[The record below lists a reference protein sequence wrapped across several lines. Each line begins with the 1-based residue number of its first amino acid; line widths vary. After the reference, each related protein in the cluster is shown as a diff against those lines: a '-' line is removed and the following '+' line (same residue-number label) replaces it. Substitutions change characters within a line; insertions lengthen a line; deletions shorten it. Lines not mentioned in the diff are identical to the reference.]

1 MDQFSSKNF
10 QLRCLAIHAHTVET
24 GWCSYKV
31 IIAQVKIEGIFWID
45 FELRS
50 LKNRGSLASTAQS
63 MGLVTCRYY
72 DIAIGYV
79 ILPIFR
85 YKETCAF
92 KSCEKYYFSKQN
104 IN

>member
-31 IIAQVKIEGIFWID
+31 IIAQVKIEGIFRVKKP
-45 FELRS
+45 E
-50 LKNRGSLASTAQS
+50 KRGFLASTAQS
-63 MGLVTCRYY
+63 MGLVRYY

-79 ILPIFR
+79 IVPIFR
-85 YKETCAF
+85 YK
-92 KSCEKYYFSKQN
+92 
-104 IN
+104 